1 MEGLRAMLG
10 GAALAV
16 LALCL
21 TSRGRGGDE
30 RHGHHA
36 GAPADASLP
45 EDGRRCGDPSTE
57 REHALDH
64 PRETIEKMALRRP
77 GEPPRPCG
85 RGNSAG
91 HTEHFTQ
98 WEVGMPETQT
108 TLAAMALAMNNP
120 PCEQHPTGGEPDDG
134 TGDFAPGFL
143 ISEMDQATSAAT
155 TSDELKQGMYMLLAL
170 TLDLWRRNEYA
181 FAALNASLGAKAFD
195 DVDPEYATRISL
207 HNRGLHSFEN
217 PVPGKT
223 DWRSRAMMADQIVH
237 RMLHYTEKPHRQY
250 LQAAMARTDI
260 FRVFT
265 EECGH
270 VLELSR
276 LLTMQPDPNGEPHD
290 ETHE

>member
-1 MEGLRAMLG
+1 ML
-10 GAALAV
+10 
-16 LALCL
+16 
-21 TSRGRGGDE
+21 
-30 RHGHHA
+30 
-36 GAPADASLP
+36 
-45 EDGRRCGDPSTE
+45 
-57 REHALDH
+57 
-64 PRETIEKMALRRP
+64 
-77 GEPPRPCG
+77 
-85 RGNSAG
+85 
-91 HTEHFTQ
+91 
-98 WEVGMPETQT
+98 ETQK
-108 TLAAMALAMNNP
+108 TLAEVALAMNNP
-120 PCEQHPTGGEPDDG
+120 PCEQHPTGGEPDEG

-181 FAALNASLGAKAFD
+181 FAALNASLGAEAFD
-195 DVDPEYATRISL
+195 AVDPEYATRISL

-237 RMLHYTEKPHRQY
+237 RMLHYTEEPHRQY

-270 VLELSR
+270 VLDLSR
-276 LLTMQPDPNGEPHD
+276 LLTMQPDHDHESHDEPH
-290 ETHE
+290 E